1 MHFVDELSDHTV
13 HSSSTSDSG
22 DESPGHPLSQAY
34 SEVMMCGIVGLVGPQ
49 EDSWLSRMNAV
60 QVHRGPDDAG
70 EWRDRDRNVSLA
82 MRRLAIVDL
91 SEGKQPM
98 KDERERHVLV
108 FNGEIF
114 NAPLLRREL
123 EGLGMAFRTD
133 HSDTEVILQGYRC
146 WGEKV
151 VERLNGMFAFV
162 IYDRDHGT
170 LFGARDPS
178 GIKPLYFLCQG
189 QRMAFASELK
199 SIFELPWLDRSENAL
214 DLESLSHYLTLQFV
228 PAPRTILKDVS
239 KLAAGHCFRYS
250 LAKSALAVRRYWSP
264 PLPCSIAGSRASVVL
279 EVRRLMEAAVRRW
292 LMSDV
297 PVGCSLSG
305 GIDSAAV
312 VGVMGSLGV
321 APIRTWTLGFEESD
335 ADQDERALAQIVA
348 RKWNT
353 QHTEIV
359 LSARTLLDDLSVMT
373 RHLDEPYGGGLPSW
387 FVFREMHDHVKV
399 AMTGT
404 GGDELFGNYNKW
416 RAHVPCSRI
425 GVRRLARALYQHG
438 LCRVLMN
445 PHGALYHGYT
455 GDRVKSGLM
464 AERVLPISSTAELM
478 EHHWRASGRHDPKD
492 IVAAVDFCLQ
502 LPDEFLHMTDRF
514 SMAWSIEARTPFLDR
529 DLVEYVLALP
539 AQLRIDPLTYKGLL
553 REVARAW
560 VPDELFP
567 APKRGFVLPLR
578 SWTRREL
585 RPMLR
590 ELLGEVY
597 LRRQGLF
604 EPKAVGA
611 LLKHHLNGTRDS
623 TDLVWTLL
631 MFQLW
636 WQAFL
641 SPSSA
646 SPIPGGPCV

>member
-1 MHFVDELSDHTV
+1 
-13 HSSSTSDSG
+13 
-22 DESPGHPLSQAY
+22 
-34 SEVMMCGIVGLVGPQ
+34 MCGIVGLVGPQ
-49 EDSWLSRMNAV
+49 EDSWLDRMNAV

-70 EWRDRDRNVSLA
+70 QWRDRNRNVALA
-82 MRRLAIVDL
+82 MRRLAIIDL
-91 SEGKQPM
+91 AEGTQPM
-98 KDERERHVLV
+98 TDAEERHVLV

-114 NAPLLRREL
+114 NAPLLRREI
-123 EGLGMAFRTD
+123 EDLGMPFRTD

-162 IYDRDHGT
+162 IYDRERGI

-178 GIKPLYFLCQG
+178 GIKPLYLLHQG
-189 QRMAFASELK
+189 QRLAFASELK
-199 SIFELPWLDRSENAL
+199 SIFEIPWLDRSEKAL

-228 PAPRTILKDVS
+228 PAPRTILKNVR
-239 KLAAGHCFRYS
+239 KLAAGHCFQFS
-250 LAKSALAVRRYWSP
+250 LDQSALVERRYWSP
-264 PLPCSIAGSRASVVL
+264 PLPTSVVESREDVVL
-279 EVRRLMEAAVRRW
+279 QVRRRMESAVRRW

-305 GIDSAAV
+305 GLDSASV

-321 APIRTWTLGFEESD
+321 APIRTWTLGFEESH
-335 ADQDERALAQIVA
+335 ADRDERALARIVA
-348 RKWNT
+348 RRWNT
-353 QHTEIV
+353 EHTEIV
-359 LSARTLLDDLSVMT
+359 LSARRLLDDLPAMT
-373 RHLDEPYGGGLPSW
+373 RHLDEPYAGGLPSW
-387 FVFREMHDHVKV
+387 YVFREMHGHVKV

-416 RAHVPCSRI
+416 RAHALCSRS
-425 GVRRLARALYQHG
+425 GALRVAWALREHG
-438 LCRVLMN
+438 LRRVLVN

-455 GDRVKSGLM
+455 GDRIKTKLM
-464 AERVLPISSTAELM
+464 SARLHPISSTAELM
-478 EHHWRASGRHDPKD
+478 EHYWRASGRDDPKD
-492 IVAAVDFCLQ
+492 VVAAVDFRLQ

-539 AQLRIDPLTYKGLL
+539 SKLRIDPLTYKGLL

-560 VPDELFP
+560 VPDELFS

-578 SWTRREL
+578 SWTRNDL
-585 RPMLR
+585 RPILQ

-597 LRRQGLF
+597 LRQQGLF
-604 EPKAVGA
+604 NPKAIGA
-611 LLKHHLNGTRDS
+611 VLREHFEARRDS

-636 WQAFL
+636 WRSFL
-641 SPSSA
+641 SPPPTSTGHEGTRCA
-646 SPIPGGPCV
+646 

>member
-1 MHFVDELSDHTV
+1 
-13 HSSSTSDSG
+13 
-22 DESPGHPLSQAY
+22 
-34 SEVMMCGIVGLVGPQ
+34 MCGIVGLVGPQ
-49 EDSWLSRMNAV
+49 EDSWLDRMNAV

-70 EWRDRDRNVSLA
+70 QWRDRNRDVGLA

-91 SEGKQPM
+91 AEGTQPM
-98 KDERERHVLV
+98 KDAEERHVLV

-123 EGLGMAFRTD
+123 EDLGMPFRTD

-162 IYDRDHGT
+162 IYDSERGH

-178 GIKPLYFLCQG
+178 GIKPLYLLHQG
-189 QRMAFASELK
+189 QRLAFASELK
-199 SIFELPWLDRSENAL
+199 SIFEIPWLDRSESAL

-228 PAPRTILKDVS
+228 PAPRTILKHVR
-239 KLAAGHCFRYS
+239 KLAAGHCFRFS
-250 LAKSALAVRRYWSP
+250 IDQSALVERCYWSP
-264 PLPCSIAGSRASVVL
+264 PSPTSVVESHEDVVL
-279 EVRRLMEAAVRRW
+279 QVRRLMESAVRRW

-335 ADQDERALAQIVA
+335 AVQDERALARIVA
-348 RKWNT
+348 RRWNT

-359 LSARTLLDDLSVMT
+359 ISARKLLDDLPTMT

-387 FVFREMHDHVKV
+387 YVFREMHGHVKV

-416 RAHVPCSRI
+416 RAHVPCSRS
-425 GVRRLARALYQHG
+425 GVLCLVRALRKHG
-438 LCRVLMN
+438 LWRLLMN

-455 GDRVKSGLM
+455 GDRVKTRLM
-464 AERVLPISSTAELM
+464 SERLHPVSSTSELM
-478 EHHWRASGRHDPKD
+478 EHYWGAAGRDDPKD
-492 IVAAVDFCLQ
+492 IVAAVDFRLQ

-539 AQLRIDPLTYKGLL
+539 SKLRIDPLTYKGLL

-560 VPDELFP
+560 VPDELFL
-567 APKRGFVLPLR
+567 APKRGFVLPLG
-578 SWTRREL
+578 SWTRNEL
-585 RPMLR
+585 RPILQ
-590 ELLGEVY
+590 ELLGEGQ

-604 EPKAVGA
+604 NPKAISAMLRDHFEGS
-611 LLKHHLNGTRDS
+611 RDS

-631 MFQLW
+631 MFQMW
-636 WQAFL
+636 WRAFL
-641 SPSSA
+641 SPSMVSTGHEGTRCA
-646 SPIPGGPCV
+646 